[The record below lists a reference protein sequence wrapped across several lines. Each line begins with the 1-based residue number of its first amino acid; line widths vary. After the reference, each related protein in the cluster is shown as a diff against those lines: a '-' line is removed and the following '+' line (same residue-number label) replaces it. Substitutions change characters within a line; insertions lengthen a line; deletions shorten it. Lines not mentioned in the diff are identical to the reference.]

1 MFSSLHDG
9 CRGSG
14 SSKCRWQQTREIS
27 VVVKAHPWAPLTPP
41 FPAEAPWLSR
51 ARSPRGESSG
61 LGCWMLGCSLQESIS
76 SLDHTGGAAA
86 SYFSCVPGHGR
97 PSSCPRGPLS
107 LLGGTRPLLIH
118 ENTQHGSDVL
128 AECDEDLPGRAWW
141 VRLCRLPAAPWES
154 WALCSQT
161 GEQRG
166 AIVYLTHWH

>member
-9 CRGSG
+9 YRGFG
-14 SSKCRWQQTREIS
+14 LSKCRWQQIREIS

-41 FPAEAPWLSR
+41 FPAEALWLFR
-51 ARSPRGESSG
+51 ALSPRDESSG
-61 LGCWMLGCSLQESIS
+61 LGYDDGQGLQESSS

-86 SYFSCVPGHGR
+86 PYFSCVPGHGR

-107 LLGGTRPLLIH
+107 FLGGTRPLLIH
-118 ENTQHGSDVL
+118 EDTQHGSDVL

-141 VRLCRLPAAPWES
+141 VSLCHLPAAPWES
-154 WALCSQT
+154 WGLCSHT

-166 AIVYLTHWH
+166 AIVRLTHWH